1 MKNENT
7 MNKNNE
13 VCKTIESYES
23 AVAEKNVKITSGNS
37 YLSAIPGH
45 HKTSGKILT
54 S

>member
-23 AVAEKNVKITSGNS
+23 AVAEKNVKITS

-45 HKTSGKILT
+45 HKNSGKILT